1 MLLKGN
7 CPLPCSYLITC
18 VGIVFRPHDES
29 VEEEYAVEEEK
40 TGVIFFQELYI
51 QISDRRKIFSSV
63 CVYITEWNKD

>member
-40 TGVIFFQELYI
+40 TGVIFFSGIIYP
-51 QISDRRKIFSSV
+51 DFR
-63 CVYITEWNKD
+63 